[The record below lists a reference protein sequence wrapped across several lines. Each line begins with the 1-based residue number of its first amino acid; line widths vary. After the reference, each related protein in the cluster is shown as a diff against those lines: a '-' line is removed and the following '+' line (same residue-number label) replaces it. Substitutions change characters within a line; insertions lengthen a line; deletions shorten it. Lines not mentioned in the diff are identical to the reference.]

1 MRKWLIGAVLAV
13 AAYTGYPY
21 LTLWWIDHALLN
33 DDKAALENLVDWPLV
48 RQQLK
53 ADVKLA
59 LIESAQTQV
68 GKDSFAGLFGAALT
82 ALLVPTLVDSAVD
95 EWVTPE
101 RVLNSEE
108 VVKRRQEQKS
118 FADFVT
124 YAFFASPTEFRVDL
138 KDPKDADSP
147 AVTALM
153 RLTGARWRVV
163 AIKLPPVDT
172 WLKGRAPRVSA
183 PETPPVPPR

>member
-1 MRKWLIGAVLAV
+1 
-13 AAYTGYPY
+13 
-21 LTLWWIDHALLN
+21 
-33 DDKAALENLVDWPLV
+33 
-48 RQQLK
+48 
-53 ADVKLA
+53 
-59 LIESAQTQV
+59 
-68 GKDSFAGLFGAALT
+68 
-82 ALLVPTLVDSAVD
+82 
-95 EWVTPE
+95 
-101 RVLNSEE
+101 

-147 AVTALM
+147 AVTALL

-163 AIKLPPVDT
+163 AIKLPPVDS
-172 WLKGRAPRVSA
+172 WLKGRSPPDSA

>member
-13 AAYTGYPY
+13 TAYIGYPY

-33 DDKAALENLVDWPLV
+33 DDKAALESLVDWPLV
-48 RQQLK
+48 QQQLK

-59 LIESAQTQV
+59 LIESAQTEV

-101 RVLNSEE
+101 KVLNSEE

-118 FADFVT
+118 FADFIT
-124 YAFFASPTEFRVDL
+124 YALFASPTEFRVDL

-147 AVTALM
+147 AITALM
-153 RLTGARWRVV
+153 RLTGLRWRVV
-163 AIKLPPVDT
+163 AIKLPAVDT
-172 WLKGRAPRVSA
+172 WLKGSAPRASA
-183 PETPPVPPR
+183 PETPRVSPR

>member
-13 AAYTGYPY
+13 TAYIGYPY

-33 DDKAALENLVDWPLV
+33 DDKAALESLVDWPLV

-59 LIESAQTQV
+59 LIESAQTEV

-95 EWVTPE
+95 DWVTP
-101 RVLNSEE
+101 
-108 VVKRRQEQKS
+108 
-118 FADFVT
+118 
-124 YAFFASPTEFRVDL
+124 
-138 KDPKDADSP
+138 
-147 AVTALM
+147 LM
-153 RLTGARWRVV
+153 RLTGSRWRVV
-163 AIKLPPVDT
+163 AIKLPPVNT
-172 WLKGRAPRVSA
+172 WLKGSAPRVSA
-183 PETPPVPPR
+183 PETPPVSPR

>member
-13 AAYTGYPY
+13 TAYIGYPY

-33 DDKAALENLVDWPLV
+33 DDKSALESLVDWPLV
-48 RQQLK
+48 RQRLK

-59 LIESAQTQV
+59 LIESAQTEV
-68 GKDSFAGLFGAALT
+68 GKNSFAGLFGGALT

-101 RVLNSEE
+101 KVLNSEE

-118 FADFVT
+118 FADLVT
-124 YAFFASPTEFRVDL
+124 YAFFASPVEFRVDL

-147 AVTALM
+147 AITALM
-153 RLTGARWRVV
+153 RLTGLRWRVV
-163 AIKLPPVDT
+163 AIELPPVDT
-172 WLKGRAPRVSA
+172 WLKGSAPRVSA
-183 PETPPVPPR
+183 PDTPPVSPP

>member
-13 AAYTGYPY
+13 TAYIGYPY

-33 DDKAALENLVDWPLV
+33 DDKAALESLVDWPLV

-59 LIESAQTQV
+59 LIESAQTEV

-82 ALLVPTLVDSAVD
+82 ALLVPTLVNSAID
-95 EWVTPE
+95 EWATPE
-101 RVLNSEE
+101 KVLNSEE

-118 FADFVT
+118 FADFIT
-124 YAFFASPTEFRVDL
+124 YAFFTSPTEFRVDL

-147 AVTALM
+147 AITASM
-153 RLTGARWRVV
+153 RLTGLRWRVV
-163 AIKLPPVDT
+163 AIKLPPVNT
-172 WLKGRAPRVSA
+172 WLKGSAPRASA
-183 PETPPVPPR
+183 PDTPPVSPR